1 MKVKAQIDRFIGK
14 DNRIKAYASVI
25 LGGEYVIRDIAVMD
39 SKNGLFARMPYRSYK
54 DRNGNMQYSDVA
66 FALNETSR
74 NAVNDAVLEV
84 YEQRLQMEEDESQG
98 LEDQEE
104 DEAPV
109 FAQGHDLVH
118 GFFRVFHDDSPLY
131 DDFSAQ
137 SKE

>member
-1 MKVKAQIDRFIGK
+1 MAMNKLYR
-14 DNRIKAYASVI
+14 I
-25 LGGEYVIRDIAVMD
+25 LGKRGRITI
-39 SKNGLFARMPYRSYK
+39 PYRSYK

-109 FAQGHDLVH
+109 FEQ
-118 GFFRVFHDDSPLY
+118 RM
-131 DDFSAQ
+131 
-137 SKE
+137 